1 MEINKDYFDEDYFEK
16 GEKSNY
22 KGYGDYPFFKDFANF
37 IKLKYNPKSAY
48 DVGCAKGFIVK
59 HLRLL
64 GVSAFGCD
72 ISPYAIEKNHEESKP
87 FVVVKDFSKDFE
99 NYGMINPKFDVVL
112 SLDVI
117 EHIPGDRL
125 KIFTSNLFNITEKIL
140 IISTPIVP
148 EGSPSYDGGRDKSHI
163 SLHSENYWINL
174 FKECGFKFIERTKW
188 DIPRSDIPNKFWE
201 LNNMM
206 VFEK

>member
-1 MEINKDYFDEDYFEK
+1 MEINEKYFDEDYFEK

-22 KGYGDYPFFKDFANF
+22 KGYEDYPFFKDFANF
-37 IKLKYNPKSAY
+37 IKWNYNPDSAY

-64 GVSAFGCD
+64 GVKAYGCD

-87 FVVVKDFSKDFE
+87 YVVVKDFSKDFE
-99 NYGMINPKFDVVL
+99 NYNMIIPKFDVVL

-117 EHIPGDRL
+117 EHIPEDRL
-125 KIFTSNLFNITEKIL
+125 KIFAHNLFAITGKFLIL
-140 IISTPIVP
+140 STPIIP
-148 EGSPSYDGGRDKSHI
+148 EGLPSTDGGKDKSHI
-163 SLHSENYWINL
+163 SLHSENYWTNL
-174 FKECGFKFIERTKW
+174 FKECGFKFIGRTKW
-188 DIPRSDIPNKFWE
+188 SIPKSDIPNEFWE